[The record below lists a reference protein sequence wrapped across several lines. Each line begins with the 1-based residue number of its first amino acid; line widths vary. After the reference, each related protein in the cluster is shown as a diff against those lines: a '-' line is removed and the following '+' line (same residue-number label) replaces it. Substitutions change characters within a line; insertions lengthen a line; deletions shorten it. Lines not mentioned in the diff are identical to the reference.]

1 MSVNLNGNSYY
12 RTAEVCRLAGVSK
25 NTFLRWVRS
34 GIIQDV
40 AQRDRRGWRIFT
52 EGDMQ
57 RVVSEANRT
66 GIIRK

>member
-34 GIIQDV
+34 GVIPDV

-57 RVVSEANRT
+57 RVVGEANRT
-66 GIIRK
+66 GVIPK